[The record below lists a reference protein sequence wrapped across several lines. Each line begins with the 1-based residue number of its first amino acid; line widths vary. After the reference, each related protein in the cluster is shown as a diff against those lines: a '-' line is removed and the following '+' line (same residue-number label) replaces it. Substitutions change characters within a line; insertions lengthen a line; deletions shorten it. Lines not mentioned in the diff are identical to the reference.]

1 MLVQA
6 SFTKTFLIQIEVATT
21 RQLHRDPPPS
31 KQKTPDV
38 VEESLG
44 FGDRIGVARNEHS
57 DPSPKPRFGIPIAE

>member
-1 MLVQA
+1 MLAQT
-6 SFTKTFLIQIEVATT
+6 SFTSTFLIQIEVATM

-44 FGDRIGVARNEHS
+44 FGDWIGVARNE
-57 DPSPKPRFGIPIAE
+57 PPIAIPKPNIGIPIRS